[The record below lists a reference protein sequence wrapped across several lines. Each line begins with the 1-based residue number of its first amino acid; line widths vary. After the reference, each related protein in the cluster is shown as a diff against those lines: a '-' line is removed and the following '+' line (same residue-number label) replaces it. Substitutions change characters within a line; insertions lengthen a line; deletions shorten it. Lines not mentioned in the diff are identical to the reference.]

1 MDDIGF
7 YKYLA
12 NYVSGFFG
20 VMALLFF
27 GIFYRLNMFVAF
39 VFASI
44 LLNIAALNY
53 WSNSSIVQISLIII
67 WPSVNIL
74 LVVYGMVIFFR
85 KRLGAKRKI

>member
-53 WSNSSIVQISLIII
+53 LSNSSIVQIPIIII
-67 WPSVNIL
+67 WPCVNIL
-74 LVVYGMVIFFR
+74 LVVYGIVVFFR
-85 KRLGAKRKI
+85 KRIGAKGKI